1 MAELVSDEERKVIQD
16 ALEEAAT
23 EVQNGVDEMVEGVR
37 DTEDRAEDA
46 VEEVLLTL
54 VW

>member
-1 MAELVSDEERKVIQD
+1 MLGDEELVD
-16 ALEEAAT
+16 
-23 EVQNGVDEMVEGVR
+23 GVEDVVEGVEEMVEGVR
-37 DTEDRAEDA
+37 DTEDLAEEA